1 VLENTLLMLSPL
13 VPHITTAL
21 WRELRPGTQLLDQPW
36 PQVDASAL
44 VQDSIELVVQ
54 VNGKLRGHIH
64 VPVNATKDQIEKLSI
79 DAVQKFIGEAK
90 PKKVIVV
97 PGRLVNIVA

>member
-1 VLENTLLMLSPL
+1 MLSPL

-21 WRELRPGTQLLDQPW
+21 WRELRPGTRLLDQPW

-54 VNGKLRGHIH
+54 VNGKLRGHVH
-64 VPVNATKDQIEKLSI
+64 VAVDAAKDQIEKLAI
-79 DAVQKFIGEAK
+79 EAVQKFIGEAK
-90 PKKVIVV
+90 PKKIIVV
-97 PGRLVNIVA
+97 PGRLVNIVV